1 MIRTAN
7 STAACLQAGHELSA
21 RAWPVVCVI
30 LISLLSP
37 FAIAAGDPVDPVFDD
52 NEELTLN
59 FKGADIHALIATVSE
74 LTGRNFVVD
83 PRVKGTVTVVSSA
96 PTRRDAL
103 YDVFLSILKVHGFT
117 AIVSGDVTK
126 IVPDVNAKMEAGQ
139 VAGGSLNSPG
149 DEVVTVVVPLE
160 HVQAVNLVPILRPLL
175 PQQAHLAAQPDSNM
189 LVVADSAA
197 NVERLLRVVRRL
209 DRRNTQDIEII
220 RLEHAEAED
229 VVALIDSIESANR
242 GVPEVKGQ
250 AQLPVVADPRTNSIM
265 LGGDSPIEKSRLRAL
280 ISHLDTPVVGNETI
294 EVIYLKYATAADLV
308 PVLQGVATGGATSV
322 DGTRAKAKKSGGT
335 SRDVHVQADAVT
347 NALIIQAPPDVMRTL
362 KIVTNKLDIRRAQVL
377 VEGVIAEVTSA
388 HADELGVQWQTNLP
402 SDGIVASTR
411 FPGRV
416 SGPIDSPFDPGDV
429 VGFLDGLTVGY
440 LSGGDL
446 RTLIR
451 ALSGDQFANVLST
464 PSLVTLDNS
473 EAEIVVGQ
481 NVPFIT
487 GQFTNNATTPDNP
500 FQTIERQDIGILLRV
515 RPQINEGDTV
525 ALEISQEISSIA
537 ADTVGS
543 DLITNKR
550 SILTNVLV
558 DNRQTVVLGGLISDD
573 LQENTQKIP
582 LLGDLPLIGELF
594 RNSSSD
600 IVKRNLMV
608 FLRPTIMRDKA
619 TNVEL
624 SGRQYEHIRGVQIE
638 HEQRGGRALLHR
650 DGPIL
655 PEFDGLLE

>member
-1 MIRTAN
+1 MIESANFTTACAAPAHGCSVRT
-7 STAACLQAGHELSA
+7 
-21 RAWPVVCVI
+21 WPIVFAI
-30 LISLLSP
+30 IMSLLSP
-37 FAIAAGDPVDPVFDD
+37 HAIATGDLADPGLDA

-96 PTRRDAL
+96 PTRRAAL

-126 IVPDVNAKMEAGQ
+126 IVPDVSAKMEAGQ
-139 VAGGSLNSPG
+139 VTGNPQSTAG
-149 DEVVTVVVPLE
+149 DEVITVVVPLE

-175 PQQAHLAAQPDSNM
+175 PQQAHLAAQPESNM
-189 LVVADSAA
+189 LVVADSSA
-197 NVERLLRVVRRL
+197 NVDRLLRVVRRL
-209 DRRNTQDIEII
+209 DRKNTQDIELI
-220 RLEHAEAED
+220 RLAHAEAED
-229 VVALIDSIESANR
+229 VIELIESIEATN
-242 GVPEVKGQ
+242 GGAPEVKGQ
-250 AQLPVVADPRTNSIM
+250 AQLPIVADPRTNSIL
-265 LGGDSPIEKSRLRAL
+265 LGGDSKIEKDRLRLL

-308 PVLQGVATGGATSV
+308 PVLQGVANGGATSV
-322 DGTRAKAKKSGGT
+322 EGRRAKAPKSAGT
-335 SRDVHVQADAVT
+335 NRDVNVQADAVT

-362 KIVTNKLDIRRAQVL
+362 KTVTAKLDIRRAQVL
-377 VEGVIAEVTSA
+377 VEGVIAEVSSA

-402 SDGIVASTR
+402 RDGIVAGTR

-416 SGPIDSPFDPGDV
+416 AGPIDSPFDPSDV

-451 ALSGDQFANVLST
+451 ALSGDQFTNVLST

-558 DNRQTVVLGGLISDD
+558 DNRETVVLGGLISDD

-582 LLGDLPLIGELF
+582 VLGDLPLIGELF
-594 RNSSSD
+594 RNSTSD

-608 FLRPTIMRDKA
+608 FLRPTIIRDKA
-619 TNVEL
+619 TNVAL

-638 HEQRGGRALLHR
+638 HEQRGGRGLLHR
-650 DGPIL
+650 DGPVL

>member
-1 MIRTAN
+1 MMNIVKSN
-7 STAACLQAGHELSA
+7 AARDA
-21 RAWPVVCVI
+21 RAWLVALVI
-30 LISLLSP
+30 ATNVLVP
-37 FAIAAGDPVDPVFDD
+37 GAQAAGESADEAVDET
-52 NEELTLN
+52 EELTLN

-117 AIVSGDVTK
+117 AIISGDVTK
-126 IVPDVNAKMEAGQ
+126 IVPDVTAKMEAGQ
-139 VAGGSLNSPG
+139 VTGNPLNAPG
-149 DEVVTVVVPLE
+149 DEIVTVVVPLE

-175 PQQAHLAAQPDSNM
+175 PQQAHLAAQTESNM
-189 LVVADSAA
+189 LVVADSSA

-220 RLEHAEAED
+220 RLQHAEAED
-229 VVALIDSIESANR
+229 VITLIESIETANGSATDT
-242 GVPEVKGQ
+242 KSQ
-250 AQLPVVADPRTNSIM
+250 LQLPIVADPRTNSIM
-265 LGGDSPIEKSRLRAL
+265 LGGDSKVEKERLRLL

-294 EVIYLKYATAADLV
+294 EVIYLKYATAAELV
-308 PVLQGVATGGATSV
+308 PVLQGVASGGATAV
-322 DGTRAKAKKSGGT
+322 DGGRAKAAKSGGVG
-335 SRDVHVQADAVT
+335 RDVNVQADAVT

-362 KIVTNKLDIRRAQVL
+362 KTVTEKLDIRRAQVL
-377 VEGVIAEVTSA
+377 VEGIIAEVSSA

-402 SDGIVASTR
+402 RDGIVAGTR

-429 VGFLDGLTVGY
+429 VGFLDGLTIGY
-440 LSGGDL
+440 LRGGDL

-451 ALSGDQFANVLST
+451 ALSGDQFTNVLST

-515 RPQINEGDTV
+515 RPQINDGDTV

-537 ADTVGS
+537 SDTVGS

-550 SILTNVLV
+550 SILTKVLV
-558 DNRQTVVLGGLISDD
+558 DNRETVVLGGLISDD

-582 LLGDLPLIGELF
+582 LLGDLPVIGELF
-594 RNSSSD
+594 RNSTSD
-600 IVKRNLMV
+600 KVKQNLML
-608 FLRPTIMRDKA
+608 FLRPTIIRDKA
-619 TNVEL
+619 TNVAL
-624 SGRQYEHIRGVQIE
+624 SGRKYENIRGVQIE
-638 HEQRGGRALLHR
+638 HEQRGGRALMHR
-650 DGPIL
+650 DGPVL
-655 PEFDGLLE
+655 PAFDGLLE

>member
-7 STAACLQAGHELSA
+7 STAACPQAGHELGA

-37 FAIAAGDPVDPVFDD
+37 FAIAAGDPADPVFDD

-229 VVALIDSIESANR
+229 VVALIESIESANR

>member
-322 DGTRAKAKKSGGT
+322 DGARAKAKKSGGT

>member
-1 MIRTAN
+1 M
-7 STAACLQAGHELSA
+7 
-21 RAWPVVCVI
+21 
-30 LISLLSP
+30 
-37 FAIAAGDPVDPVFDD
+37 
-52 NEELTLN
+52 
-59 FKGADIHALIATVSE
+59 
-74 LTGRNFVVD
+74 
-83 PRVKGTVTVVSSA
+83 
-96 PTRRDAL
+96 
-103 YDVFLSILKVHGFT
+103 
-117 AIVSGDVTK
+117 
-126 IVPDVNAKMEAGQ
+126 
-139 VAGGSLNSPG
+139 
-149 DEVVTVVVPLE
+149 
-160 HVQAVNLVPILRPLL
+160 
-175 PQQAHLAAQPDSNM
+175 
-189 LVVADSAA
+189 
-197 NVERLLRVVRRL
+197 
-209 DRRNTQDIEII
+209 
-220 RLEHAEAED
+220 
-229 VVALIDSIESANR
+229 
-242 GVPEVKGQ
+242 
-250 AQLPVVADPRTNSIM
+250 
-265 LGGDSPIEKSRLRAL
+265 
-280 ISHLDTPVVGNETI
+280 
-294 EVIYLKYATAADLV
+294 
-308 PVLQGVATGGATSV
+308 
-322 DGTRAKAKKSGGT
+322 
-335 SRDVHVQADAVT
+335 T

-451 ALSGDQFANVLST
+451 ALSGDQFANVLSA

>member
-7 STAACLQAGHELSA
+7 STAACPQAGHELGA

-37 FAIAAGDPVDPVFDD
+37 FAIAAGDPADPVFDD

>member
-1 MIRTAN
+1 MIKIAN
-7 STAACLQAGHELSA
+7 PTAACPERVHGRGA
-21 RAWPVVCVI
+21 RTRSVVLAIV
-30 LISLLSP
+30 ISLLSP
-37 FAIAAGDPVDPVFDD
+37 PVIAAGEPADPVVDG
-52 NEELTLN
+52 NEKLTLN

-103 YDVFLSILKVHGFT
+103 YDVFLSILKVHGFA
-117 AIVSGDVTK
+117 AIASGDVTK
-126 IVPDVNAKMEAGQ
+126 IVPDVSAKMEAGQ
-139 VAGGSLNSPG
+139 VSGAELHAPA

-189 LVVADSAA
+189 LVVADSSA

-229 VVALIDSIESANR
+229 VIALIESIESANR

-265 LGGDSPIEKSRLRAL
+265 LGGDSAVEKKRLRSL

-322 DGTRAKAKKSGGT
+322 DGARAKAAKPGT
-335 SRDVHVQADAVT
+335 ANRDVNVQADAVT

-377 VEGVIAEVTSA
+377 VEGVIAEVSSA
-388 HADELGVQWQTNLP
+388 HADELGVQWRTNLP
-402 SDGIVASTR
+402 GDGVVAGTR

-446 RTLIR
+446 RSLIR

-573 LQENTQKIP
+573 LQENMQKIP

-655 PEFDGLLE
+655 PAFDGLLE

>member
-1 MIRTAN
+1 M
-7 STAACLQAGHELSA
+7 
-21 RAWPVVCVI
+21 
-30 LISLLSP
+30 
-37 FAIAAGDPVDPVFDD
+37 
-52 NEELTLN
+52 
-59 FKGADIHALIATVSE
+59 
-74 LTGRNFVVD
+74 
-83 PRVKGTVTVVSSA
+83 
-96 PTRRDAL
+96 
-103 YDVFLSILKVHGFT
+103 
-117 AIVSGDVTK
+117 TK

-322 DGTRAKAKKSGGT
+322 DGARAKAKKSGGT

-416 SGPIDSPFDPGDV
+416 SGPIDNPFDPGDV

>member
-1 MIRTAN
+1 MIESANFTTACAAPAHGCSVRT
-7 STAACLQAGHELSA
+7 
-21 RAWPVVCVI
+21 WPIVFAI
-30 LISLLSP
+30 IMSLLSP
-37 FAIAAGDPVDPVFDD
+37 HAIAAGDLADPNLDA

-96 PTRRDAL
+96 PTRRAAL

-126 IVPDVNAKMEAGQ
+126 IVPDVSAKMEAGQ
-139 VAGGSLNSPG
+139 VTGNPQSTAG
-149 DEVVTVVVPLE
+149 DEVITVVVPLE

-175 PQQAHLAAQPDSNM
+175 PQQAHLAAQPESNM
-189 LVVADSAA
+189 LVVADSSA
-197 NVERLLRVVRRL
+197 NVDRLLRVVRRL
-209 DRRNTQDIEII
+209 DRKNTQDIELI
-220 RLEHAEAED
+220 RLAHAEAED
-229 VVALIDSIESANR
+229 VIELIESIETTNGGA
-242 GVPEVKGQ
+242 PEVKGQ
-250 AQLPVVADPRTNSIM
+250 AQLPIVADPRTNSIL
-265 LGGDSPIEKSRLRAL
+265 LGGDSKIEKDRLRLL

-308 PVLQGVATGGATSV
+308 PVLQGVANGGATSV
-322 DGTRAKAKKSGGT
+322 EGRRAKAPKSAGT
-335 SRDVHVQADAVT
+335 NRDVNVQADAVT

-362 KIVTNKLDIRRAQVL
+362 KTVTAKLDIRRAQVL
-377 VEGVIAEVTSA
+377 VEGVIAEVSSA

-402 SDGIVASTR
+402 RDGIVAGTR

-416 SGPIDSPFDPGDV
+416 AGPIDSPFDPSDV

-446 RTLIR
+446 RALIR
-451 ALSGDQFANVLST
+451 ALSGDQFTNVLST

-515 RPQINEGDTV
+515 RPQINDGDTV
-525 ALEISQEISSIA
+525 SLEISQEISSIA

-558 DNRQTVVLGGLISDD
+558 DNRETVVLGGLISDD

-594 RNSSSD
+594 RNSTSD
-600 IVKRNLMV
+600 IVKQNLML
-608 FLRPTIMRDKA
+608 FLRPTIIRDKE
-619 TNVEL
+619 TNVTL

-638 HEQRGGRALLHR
+638 HEQRDGRALLHR